1 MNFNEHD
8 FCADALYRKIAGTV
22 DNCVSKATPPYIP
35 LYHGSSEPEFTPT
48 FGVGRNTH
56 DYGSGFYTT
65 LSLELAREWATSMN
79 NAEGYVH
86 KYLLDTSELSVLNLN
101 ALLEAQDTGSIN
113 DTHLLCGQGRYHK
126 ELTWLAILAK
136 HRFTAQ
142 SKRYAIN
149 KDKLITE
156 YYDKAIEDFDVIIG
170 YRADDSYFK
179 FAKAVVAEDADVGL
193 LGELLHTGNL
203 GHQVFIQSERA
214 FSKLQE
220 VYNNWAGGNCG
231 NTVSGNGGNT
241 YFEKVD
247 TSKYSQLY
255 RQRDDEARIFAENL
269 LSSDRNTLQ
278 DTLSRYL

>member
-22 DNCVSKATPPYIP
+22 DTCVSKATPPYIP

-48 FGVGRNTH
+48 FEVGRNTH

-79 NAEGYVH
+79 NADGYVH
-86 KYLLDTSELSVLNLN
+86 KYFLDTSELSVLNLN

-149 KDKLITE
+149 KDKLISA
-156 YYDKAIEDFDVIIG
+156 YYDRAIEDFDVIIG

-179 FAKAVVAEDADVGL
+179 LAKAVIAEDADVGL
-193 LGELLHTGNL
+193 LGELLHAGNL
-203 GHQVFIQSERA
+203 GHHVFIQSEMA

-220 VYNNWAGGNCG
+220 VYNNLTGG
-231 NTVSGNGGNT
+231 T

-278 DTLSRYL
+278 DTLSNYL

>member
-22 DNCVSKATPPYIP
+22 DTCVSMAIPPYIP

-79 NAEGYVH
+79 NADGYVH
-86 KYLLDTSELSVLNLN
+86 KYLLDTSELSILNLN

-149 KDKLITE
+149 KDKLINA

-179 FAKAVVAEDADVGL
+179 FAKAVIAEDADVGL
-193 LGELLHTGNL
+193 LGELLHAGNL

-220 VYNNWAGGNCG
+220 VYNSWAGRNCG
-231 NTVSGNGGNT
+231 NTVSGNGGT

-255 RQRDDEARIFAENL
+255 RQRDDEARVFAENL

-278 DTLSRYL
+278 DTLSNYL

>member
-22 DNCVSKATPPYIP
+22 DTCVSKATPPYIP
-35 LYHGSSEPEFTPT
+35 LYHGSSESEFTPT

-79 NAEGYVH
+79 NDDGYVH
-86 KYLLDTSELSVLNLN
+86 KYLLDTSELSILNLN

-149 KDKLITE
+149 KDKLINAF
-156 YYDKAIEDFDVIIG
+156 YDKAIEDFDVIIG

-179 FAKAVVAEDADVGL
+179 FAKAVIAEDADVGL
-193 LGELLHTGNL
+193 LGELLHAGNL

-220 VYNNWAGGNCG
+220 VYPAGENCVNTVNCG
-231 NTVSGNGGNT
+231 SVT

-255 RQRDDEARIFAENL
+255 RQRDDEARVFAENL

>member
-22 DNCVSKATPPYIP
+22 DTCVSKATPPYIP

-79 NAEGYVH
+79 NADGYVH
-86 KYLLDTSELSVLNLN
+86 KYFLDTSELSILNLN

-113 DTHLLCGQGRYHK
+113 DTHLLCGRGIYHK

-149 KDKLITE
+149 KDKLINA

-179 FAKAVVAEDADVGL
+179 FAKAVIAEDADVGL
-193 LGELLHTGNL
+193 LGELLHAGNL
-203 GHQVFIQSERA
+203 GHQVFIQSEQA

-220 VYNNWAGGNCG
+220 VYNNGTGG
-231 NTVSGNGGNT
+231 T

-247 TSKYSQLY
+247 TSKYSKLY

-269 LSSDRNTLQ
+269 LNSDRNTLQ
-278 DTLSRYL
+278 DTLSNYL

>member
-22 DNCVSKATPPYIP
+22 DTCVSKATAPYIP

-79 NAEGYVH
+79 NADGYVH
-86 KYLLDTSELSVLNLN
+86 KYLLDTSELSILNLN

-149 KDKLITE
+149 KDKLINA

-179 FAKAVVAEDADVGL
+179 FAKAVIAEDADVDL
-193 LGELLHTGNL
+193 LGELLHAGNL
-203 GHQVFIQSERA
+203 GHQVFIKSEKA

-220 VYNNWAGGNCG
+220 VYSDGGNFG
-231 NTVSGNGGNT
+231 NAVSGGAVT

-255 RQRDDEARIFAENL
+255 RQRDDEARVFAENL

-278 DTLSRYL
+278 DTLSNYL

>member
-22 DNCVSKATPPYIP
+22 DTCVSKATPPYIP

-79 NAEGYVH
+79 NDDCYVH
-86 KYLLDTSELSVLNLN
+86 KYLLDTSELSILNLN

-149 KDKLITE
+149 KDKLISV
-156 YYDKAIEDFDVIIG
+156 YYDRAIEDFDVIIG

-179 FAKAVVAEDADVGL
+179 FAKAVIAEDADVGL
-193 LGELLHTGNL
+193 LGELLHAGNL

-220 VYNNWAGGNCG
+220 VYNSWAGENCV
-231 NTVSGNGGNT
+231 NTVSGGVVT

-255 RQRDDEARIFAENL
+255 RQRDDEARVFAENL

>member
-22 DNCVSKATPPYIP
+22 DTCVSKATPPYIP

-79 NAEGYVH
+79 NADGYVH
-86 KYLLDTSELSVLNLN
+86 KYFLDTSELSILNLN

-149 KDKLITE
+149 KDKLINA

-179 FAKAVVAEDADVGL
+179 FAKAVMAEDADVGL
-193 LGELLHTGNL
+193 LGELLHAGNL

-220 VYNNWAGGNCG
+220 VYNNWAGENCG
-231 NTVSGNGGNT
+231 NAVSGTGVA

-247 TSKYSQLY
+247 TSKYSQLC
-255 RQRDDEARIFAENL
+255 RQRDDEARVFAENL

>member
-22 DNCVSKATPPYIP
+22 DTCVSKATPPYIP

-79 NAEGYVH
+79 NADGYVH
-86 KYLLDTSELSVLNLN
+86 KYLLDTSELSILNLN

-149 KDKLITE
+149 KDKLINA

-179 FAKAVVAEDADVGL
+179 FAKAVIAEDADVGL
-193 LGELLHTGNL
+193 LGELLHAGNL

-220 VYNNWAGGNCG
+220 VYHSGNCG
-231 NTVSGNGGNT
+231 KTVNGGAIT

-255 RQRDDEARIFAENL
+255 RQRDNEARVFAENL

>member
-1 MNFNEHD
+1 MIIT
-8 FCADALYRKIAGTV
+8 RT
-22 DNCVSKATPPYIP
+22 
-35 LYHGSSEPEFTPT
+35 
-48 FGVGRNTH
+48 
-56 DYGSGFYTT
+56 
-65 LSLELAREWATSMN
+65 
-79 NAEGYVH
+79 
-86 KYLLDTSELSVLNLN
+86 YLIDTSELSVLNIN

-149 KDKLITE
+149 KDKLINA
-156 YYDKAIEDFDVIIG
+156 YYDRAIEDFDVIIG

-179 FAKAVVAEDADVGL
+179 FAKAVIAEDADVGL
-193 LGELLHTGNL
+193 LGELLHAGNL

-220 VYNNWAGGNCG
+220 VYSDCG
-231 NTVSGNGGNT
+231 DT

-247 TSKYSQLY
+247 TSKYSKLY

-278 DTLSRYL
+278 DTLSNYL